1 VSILGYVLVFNTFL
15 HFFLFCVTEL
25 AKNPP
30 EGVSVGL
37 GEDDNMFVWELM
49 LIGPQDTLF
58 EGGFF
63 SAKLEFPQDFPNS
76 PPVMTFLTPIWH
88 PNGTILSCKH

>member
-1 VSILGYVLVFNTFL
+1 LK
-15 HFFLFCVTEL
+15 TEL

-49 LIGPQDTLF
+49 LIGPQDTLY

-63 SAKLEFPQDFPNS
+63 TAKLEFPQDFPNS
-76 PPVMTFLTPIWH
+76 PPVMTFLTPMWH
-88 PNGTILSCKH
+88 PNGKNQIVQYYECRIVLKNMYYYHY